1 MYSNFLWPCILGPTR
16 TVTNNR
22 PSIIGNTF
30 INTIDRNIDS
40 GNIIDKVSGHMP
52 NVLLVK
58 DNIETKKY
66 QK

>member
-1 MYSNFLWPCILGPTR
+1 MCSNFLWPCILGPTR

-40 GNIIDKVSGHMP
+40 GNIIDKVPGHMP
-52 NVLLVK
+52 N
-58 DNIETKKY
+58 IHIHG
-66 QK
+66 